1 MEPDAPEATIPET
14 DDLTTVRD
22 LILRAHPDVVPELVT
37 GGTIAELTAAI
48 EPARAAYQRISDGV
62 RSQES
67 LEGKPDQFGARSRAS
82 PTTSET
88 PPTVPAGGAP
98 MVVDLDRLP
107 TAELLR
113 RGVEQR
119 GR

>member
-1 MEPDAPEATIPET
+1 MESPVPAPEAPIPET

-22 LILRAHPDVVPELVT
+22 LILRAHPDVVPELVA
-37 GGTIAELTAAI
+37 GGTIAELTASV
-48 EPARAAYQRISDGV
+48 ESARAAYQRIAEAARHG
-62 RSQES
+62 
-67 LEGKPDQFGARSRAS
+67 GAA
-82 PTTSET
+82 TT

-98 MVVDLDRLP
+98 MVLDLDRLP

-119 GR
+119 SR